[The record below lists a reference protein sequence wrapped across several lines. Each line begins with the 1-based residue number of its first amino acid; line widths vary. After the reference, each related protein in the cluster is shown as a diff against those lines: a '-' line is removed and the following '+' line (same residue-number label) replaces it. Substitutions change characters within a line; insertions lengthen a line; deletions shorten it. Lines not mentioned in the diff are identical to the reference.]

1 MALERPYVVSRE
13 ALGAMLTRTGGAL
26 RFERLWVAGTL
37 APLKGPAVAIVGSRA
52 PSDGARSRSH
62 ELARR
67 LAQAGVCVVSGLAL
81 GIDGAAHAGALTGG
95 GATVG
100 VLGGAHDRFFP
111 ARNRALAE
119 AMIAGGGA
127 VVSPYEP
134 GTQPRPFQFLQR
146 NGIVAALVDAIV
158 IVEAA
163 ARSGALNTAGWG
175 ADLGVDVLAFPGDVD
190 RPKAAGCNALI
201 RDGAT
206 LVRYA
211 GDVLEALGRA
221 APAAFAAPFPDETTL
236 GEGDDAVSRLVARAL
251 HVRGPL
257 ELEAIVALANL
268 PAGDVLATLVRME
281 MAGTIEHRPGGIYAR
296 AERMHV

>member
-1 MALERPYVVSRE
+1 
-13 ALGAMLTRTGGAL
+13 
-26 RFERLWVAGTL
+26 
-37 APLKGPAVAIVGSRA
+37 
-52 PSDGARSRSH
+52 
-62 ELARR
+62 
-67 LAQAGVCVVSGLAL
+67 
-81 GIDGAAHAGALTGG
+81 
-95 GATVG
+95 
-100 VLGGAHDRFFP
+100 
-111 ARNRALAE
+111 
-119 AMIAGGGA
+119 MIAGGGA

-134 GTQPRPFQFLQR
+134 GTPPRPFQFLQR

-206 LVRYA
+206 LVRDA

-221 APAAFAAPFPDETTL
+221 APAAAAASVAPETTL
-236 GEGDDAVSRLVARAL
+236 GEADAAVARLVARTL
-251 HVRGPL
+251 HARGPL
-257 ELEAIVALANL
+257 ELEAIAALANV

-281 MAGTIEHRPGGIYAR
+281 LGGTIEHRPGGIYAR
-296 AERMHV
+296 AERTHA